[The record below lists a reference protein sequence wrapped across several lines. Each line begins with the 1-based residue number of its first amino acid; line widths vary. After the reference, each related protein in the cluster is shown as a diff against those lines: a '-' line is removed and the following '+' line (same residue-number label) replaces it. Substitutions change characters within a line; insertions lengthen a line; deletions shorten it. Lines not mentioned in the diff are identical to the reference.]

1 MTFYA
6 RRKLFFP
13 LVLWY
18 QIIIRVRADCVAA
31 DGIVQ
36 KGLCEKKVLPPN
48 VRFRNRYMRRQF
60 SFLDGN
66 YTACAESITLACFF
80 YIGKK
85 KPIKVRIVPSKD
97 TQQCA
102 KKK

>member
-1 MTFYA
+1 MHVGN
-6 RRKLFFP
+6 FFSSI
-13 LVLWY
+13 VLWY

-60 SFLDGN
+60 SFLDGY
-66 YTACAESITLACFF
+66 YTACAESITLARFF

-85 KPIKVRIVPSKD
+85 KPIKVRIVLTKD
-97 TQQCA
+97 TA
-102 KKK
+102 MRKKSK